1 MSPPKIMNSNA
12 MAPNKNDLE
21 KLLDKELKRT
31 NINMI
36 RQLKE
41 DVSILQ
47 EYKTNELSVIWNSR

>member
-1 MSPPKIMNSNA
+1 MSPPKIMNSKA

-31 NINMI
+31 NVNMI